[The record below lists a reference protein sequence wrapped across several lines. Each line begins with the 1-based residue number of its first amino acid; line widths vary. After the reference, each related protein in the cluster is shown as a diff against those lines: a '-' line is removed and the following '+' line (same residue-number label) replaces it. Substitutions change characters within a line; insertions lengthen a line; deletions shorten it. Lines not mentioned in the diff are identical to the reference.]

1 MKKHGGLNMN
11 VALARNEYKNAKSNA
26 LNSKSENFEAVSLAL
41 RHLLEAMTALK
52 DVESPEDREPL
63 FEKSLT
69 SIYFLQKCIDFEAG
83 GDLAKNLFKVY
94 EFSRQAVLDFVLR
107 EKGSE
112 NMDKSIEYVTL
123 IVDGWNGIED
133 SV

>member
-1 MKKHGGLNMN
+1 MN
-11 VALARNEYKNAKSNA
+11 VAFARNEYANAKSNA
-26 LNSKSENFEAVSLAL
+26 LSNKSENFEAVSLAL
-41 RHLLEAMTALK
+41 RNLLDSMIALK
-52 DVESPEDREPL
+52 DAESPEEREPL

-69 SIYFLQKCIDFEAG
+69 SIYFLQKCLDFEAG
-83 GDLAKNLFKVY
+83 GDLAKNLFRVY
-94 EFSRQAVLDFVLR
+94 EFSRQAILDFVLR
-107 EKGSE
+107 EKGLE

>member
-1 MKKHGGLNMN
+1 MKKYGGQNMN
-11 VALARNEYKNAKSNA
+11 VALARNEYANVKSNA
-26 LNSKSENFEAVSLAL
+26 LNSKSENFEAVSIAL
-41 RHLLEAMTALK
+41 RHLLESMTALK
-52 DVESPEDREPL
+52 DAKSPEDKEPL

-69 SIYFLQKCIDFEAG
+69 SIYFLQKCLDFEAG

>member
-1 MKKHGGLNMN
+1 MKKHGGQNMN
-11 VALARNEYKNAKSNA
+11 VAFARNEYANAKSNA
-26 LNSKSENFEAVSLAL
+26 LSSKSENFEAVSLAL
-41 RHLLEAMTALK
+41 RHLLDSMIALK
-52 DVESPEDREPL
+52 DAESPEEREPL

-69 SIYFLQKCIDFEAG
+69 SIYFLQKCLDFEAG
-83 GDLAKNLFKVY
+83 GDLAKNLFRVY
-94 EFSRQAVLDFVLR
+94 EFARQAVLDFVLR

-123 IVDGWNGIED
+123 IVDGWNGIEN

>member
-1 MKKHGGLNMN
+1 LKKHGGQKMN
-11 VALARNEYKNAKSNA
+11 VAFARNEYANAKSNA
-26 LNSKSENFEAVSLAL
+26 LSSKSENFEAVSLAL
-41 RHLLEAMTALK
+41 RHLLDSMIALT
-52 DVESPEDREPL
+52 DAESPEEREPL

-69 SIYFLQKCIDFEAG
+69 SIYFLQKCLDFEAG
-83 GDLAKNLFKVY
+83 GDLAKNLFRVY
-94 EFSRQAVLDFVLR
+94 EFARQAVLDFVLR

-112 NMDKSIEYVTL
+112 NMDKAIEYVTL

>member
-1 MKKHGGLNMN
+1 MN
-11 VALARNEYKNAKSNA
+11 IALARNEYTNAKSNA
-26 LNSKSENFEAVSLAL
+26 LNSKSENFDAVSLAL
-41 RHLLEAMTALK
+41 RHLLESMIALK
-52 DVESPEDREPL
+52 DAQSPDEREPL

-69 SIYFLQKCIDFEAG
+69 SIYFLQKCLDFEAG
-83 GDLAKNLFKVY
+83 GDLAKNLFRVY

-107 EKGSE
+107 EKGQD

-123 IVDGWNGIED
+123 IVDGWNGIEN

>member
-1 MKKHGGLNMN
+1 MN
-11 VALARNEYKNAKSNA
+11 IAFARNEYTNTKT
-26 LNSKSENFEAVSLAL
+26 NSLSSKEENFEAISFAL
-41 RHLLEAMTALK
+41 DQLLNSMQGLRETSDIEQK
-52 DVESPEDREPL
+52 DSC

-69 SIYFLQKCIDFEAG
+69 SIYFLQKCLDFEAG
-83 GDLAKNLFKVY
+83 GELAKNLFRVY

-123 IVDGWNGIED
+123 IKEGWIEIE
-133 SV
+133 SSL